1 MNVNKR
7 FIRDFV
13 RSLSAMLKRLQVTP
27 LAAESLG
34 VRSMCTYVETP
45 DVRVLLDAGVSLCP
59 KRFGLLPH
67 PKEFQAIVKSRERIA
82 EAATKAEVVTIS
94 HYHNDHHT
102 PSFEDWLCNWT
113 SRDVTAKQIYQ
124 GKTVLMKN
132 PREQINYS
140 QRERAWMFQETTG
153 KYAYKME
160 VADGKTFEFGETRV
174 GFHEPVFH
182 GPENSELGWVLIAS
196 ITYGGEKFVFAPD
209 VQGPMASTTLRIII
223 GEAPQLL
230 LIGGPPLYLQGLK
243 VGEGEMR
250 RALENLASVAEQVP
264 QTILEHHILR
274 DRNWHERAT
283 NIFYAAYK
291 TGHTVETAAEYLGE
305 KNRLLEAARKELFD
319 TEPSSKDFGAW
330 MRLRDDAR
338 RLTKP
343 PLETARTT

>member
-1 MNVNKR
+1 
-7 FIRDFV
+7 
-13 RSLSAMLKRLQVTP
+13 MLKRLQVTP

-45 DVRVLLDAGVSLCP
+45 DVRILLDAGVSLCP
-59 KRFGLLPH
+59 RRFGLPPH
-67 PKEFQAIVKSRERIA
+67 PKEFQAIVKARERIA
-82 EAATKAEVVTIS
+82 EAAAKAEVVTIS

-124 GKTVLMKN
+124 GKTVLIKN

-140 QRERAWMFQETTG
+140 QRERAWMFQKTTG
-153 KYAYKME
+153 KYAYKIE
-160 VADGKTFEFGETRV
+160 VADGKTFEFGETRL

-283 NIFYAAYK
+283 DIFYAAYK

-319 TEPSSKDFGAW
+319 TEPPSKDFGAW